1 MYSAAGNLTGGMMK
15 GSGRSG
21 TSGSLAQEPSF
32 ADLLKKLL
40 PGGDEAAKRKDAGA
54 DSIAMGDRAPA
65 SDQAAVIG
73 RNKNIFDEVHKRYQL
88 KAQQKAVF

>member
-1 MYSAAGNLTGGMMK
+1 MAK
-15 GSGRSG
+15 
-21 TSGSLAQEPSF
+21 EPSF

-40 PGGDEAAKRKDAGA
+40 PGGDEAKKKDAGA
-54 DSIAMGDRAPA
+54 DGIAMGDRAPA

-73 RNKNIFDEVHKRYQL
+73 RNKNIFDEIHKRYQL